1 MNDRDAV
8 LDFWF
13 PADAGVNLDTHR
25 RYWEWRM
32 RGGADAAI
40 VARFAALT
48 ERAANGECDDWADTP
63 RGRLALIVVLD
74 QFSRSVWRDTP
85 LAFAQDEK
93 SVAFVRTGLANGH
106 YRALS
111 HPWEK
116 TFFVIPLGHCE
127 GPDHL
132 ARLDLAI
139 ALARAV
145 RDEAPAHLKPFY
157 DWNAEQPVLHRQV
170 IAAFGRHPHRNRVL
184 GRESTPEERAYLEE
198 GRFPHQRDL
207 PRFS

>member
-13 PADAGVNLDTHR
+13 PADAGVKLDAHR

-74 QFSRSVWRDTP
+74 QFSRSVWRDSP
-85 LAFAQDEK
+85 RAFAQDEK
-93 SVAFVRTGLANGH
+93 SVTFVREGLANGH

-132 ARLDLAI
+132 ARLDVAI

-157 DWNAEQPVLHRQV
+157 EWNAEQPVLHRQV